1 MPSTVTSTTSIRTRQ
16 DPSRHDQLVDRAP
29 AASPPPRREGPSLVP
44 TDAPGAGGRASAEAW
59 VTKRQLAAHLQVTPR
74 WIEMQYPYGLP
85 HLRRERIVRYRIS
98 EVERWL
104 RDGEQ
109 NGVVDAAQ

>member
-1 MPSTVTSTTSIRTRQ
+1 MPSTFTSTTSTRTSLARAL
-16 DPSRHDQLVDRAP
+16 PGCPFDRA
-29 AASPPPRREGPSLVP
+29 AMSPKTRGEGASLVP
-44 TDAPGAGGRASAEAW
+44 AGSPGAGGTGNLEAW

-74 WIEMQYPYGLP
+74 WFALQYPHGLP
-85 HLRRERIVRYRIS
+85 YVRRDGIVRYRIS

-109 NGVVDAAQ
+109 TRVIDAAQ